1 MFKNNEIKITVE
13 EGGKKG
19 GELESSKEDEEHANV
34 HESNGSPSNTL
45 DGKYLHCYKINHIK
59 L

>member
-1 MFKNNEIKITVE
+1 M
-13 EGGKKG
+13 G

-59 L
+59 LWISYVAR